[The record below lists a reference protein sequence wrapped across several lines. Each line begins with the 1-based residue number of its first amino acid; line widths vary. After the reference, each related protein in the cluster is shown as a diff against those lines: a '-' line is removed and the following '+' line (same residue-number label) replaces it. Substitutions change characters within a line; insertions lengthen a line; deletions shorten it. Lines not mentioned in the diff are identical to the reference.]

1 MKLEKIL
8 KKIESEK
15 PEAGIGVA
23 AATAGIL
30 AASLV
35 IKVAS
40 KSGLEEVEKESYTI
54 KKDLKSLIKEDMKTY
69 KKYLKAHKS
78 GDEGKAEEYLKK
90 AVETPMKILEQNYRI
105 IELAEIV
112 LDKGKKSM
120 ALESYGA
127 AAISKAA
134 INSVYGVID
143 MNLKGL
149 KDHKYEETIKQR
161 KYELRTKAKTKETHM
176 HIKLGD
182 YVLNK

>member
-40 KSGLEEVEKESYTI
+40 KSGLGEVEKESYTI
-54 KKDLKSLIKEDMKTY
+54 KKDLKRLIKEDMKTY
-69 KKYLKAHKS
+69 KKYLKAYKS
-78 GDEGKAEEYLKK
+78 GDEGKAEGYLKK
-90 AVETPMKILEQNYRI
+90 AVETPMKILEQSYRI
-105 IELAEIV
+105 IELAEIA
-112 LDKGKKSM
+112 LEKGKKSM
-120 ALESYGA
+120 ALEAYGA
-127 AAISKAA
+127 AAISQAA
-134 INSVYGVID
+134 INSIYGVID
-143 MNLKGL
+143 MNLKEL

-182 YVLNK
+182 YVFNK

>member
-15 PEAGIGVA
+15 PEAGIGAA

-40 KSGLEEVEKESYTI
+40 KSGLEDVEKESYTI

-69 KKYLKAHKS
+69 KKYLKAYKS
-78 GDEGKAEEYLKK
+78 GNEGKAEGYLKK

-105 IELAEIV
+105 IELAEIA
-112 LDKGKKSM
+112 LEKGKKSM
-120 ALESYGA
+120 ALEAYGA
-127 AAISKAA
+127 AAISQAA
-134 INSVYGVID
+134 INSIYVVID
-143 MNLKGL
+143 LNLKEL
-149 KDHKYEETIKQR
+149 KDHKYEEAIKKR

-176 HIKLGD
+176 YIELGNKI
-182 YVLNK
+182 LNK